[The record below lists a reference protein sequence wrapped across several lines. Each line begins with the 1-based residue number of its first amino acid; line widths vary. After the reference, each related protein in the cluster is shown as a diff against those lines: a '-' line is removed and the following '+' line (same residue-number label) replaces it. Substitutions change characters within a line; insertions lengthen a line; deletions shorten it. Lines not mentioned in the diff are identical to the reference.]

1 LGFQLA
7 GFESDRAM
15 GEDAALGAR
24 ATGSPARL
32 ALAVVLPVLFIG
44 ANAESAGLIGA
55 RAASRAA
62 TVSNVSATSRSNV
75 LATAV
80 RLEAPGQST
89 KLIFDLTDR
98 VDARAFP
105 LANPDRIVVDLP
117 EIAFHVRPLLPPSA
131 AGRRGRGGNAPTL
144 SGLATS
150 YRFGQFAPGH
160 SRVIIDLSA
169 PARIVRAE
177 TQPATEALPPQLVIE
192 LAPTDRQSFES
203 AAAAANVFGLS
214 AKKPQAVALT
224 SPAPSNKPVI
234 VLDPGHG
241 GVDLG
246 ASSAHGDIEK
256 DIVLDFAT
264 ALAAKLESQG
274 RYRVVLTRGSD
285 VFIPLNERVQIA
297 RGANAALFVSIHA
310 DTLYEGHVQGATI
323 YTVSERASD
332 AEAARLAD
340 KENQSDAAAG
350 MVSEDLAEVHDILQ
364 DLTRRET
371 RAYSHMFSR
380 TLVALWKNAAQLNK
394 NPQRSAGFRVL
405 KALDVPSVL
414 LELGYLSNEKDLAN
428 LVSPEWREKAAAT
441 LAGSIDAFFAQRN
454 IDAATVSPDAVV
466 KVALPVDRAAAAH

>member
-1 LGFQLA
+1 
-7 GFESDRAM
+7 M
-15 GEDAALGAR
+15 GEDATLGAR
-24 ATGSPARL
+24 PTGSPARL
-32 ALAVVLPVLFIG
+32 ALAVALPILFIG
-44 ANAESAGLIGA
+44 ANAECAGLVGA

-75 LATAV
+75 CATAV
-80 RLEAPGQST
+80 RLEATAQST
-89 KLIFDLTDR
+89 KLIFDLTER

-117 EIAFHVRPLLPPSA
+117 EIAFHVPALLPPSA
-131 AGRRGRGGNAPTL
+131 AGRRGRGGNAPTV
-144 SGLATS
+144 SGLALS

-177 TQPATEALPPQLVIE
+177 TQPATETLPPQLVIE
-192 LAPTDRQSFES
+192 LAAADRHSFES

-214 AKKPQAVALT
+214 AKKPEAVALT
-224 SPAPSNKPVI
+224 NPAPSNKPVI

-297 RGANAALFVSIHA
+297 RDANAALFVSIHA

-350 MVSEDLAEVHDILQ
+350 MVSEDVAEVHDILQ

-380 TLVALWKNAAQLNK
+380 TLVALWKSAAQLNK

-405 KALDVPSVL
+405 KAPDVPSVL

-441 LAGSIDAFFAQRN
+441 LAGSIDSFFAQRN
-454 IDAATVSPDAVV
+454 IDAATVSPDAVA